1 MQTLEEFYE
10 FMQRLH
16 TTRQSITA
24 AYLARANDPHDV
36 SALQNGLHAIETLP
50 GDQVDKQLIV
60 GDAEATVRLDYER
73 RELERD
79 IFFLEHSVHEFQEEL
94 ARQNDNFASEVESTV
109 HFLRNKPIRTFIT
122 DRDGTVNNY
131 CGHYRSSH
139 QPIYNGV
146 FLATYA
152 RACPE
157 QSVIL
162 TSAPLEPHGI
172 IDLNAIPERTVSLAG
187 SKGREYLSVDNRR
200 GEMEIPQQQGE
211 KLQQLNSRIAD
222 ILDQTGYRRF
232 AFIGS
237 GVQYKFGQTTVA
249 RQDIHGTI
257 AESDSREFL
266 DRVRTLV
273 RDVDP
278 EGETFQIEDTGK
290 DIEIMLTVEG
300 TREFSKGDGV
310 EFLVKELDLPLE
322 SGTTLVC
329 GDTASDVPM
338 IEKMAELAGA
348 TNTATIFVTGDEK
361 LKDRIRSTV
370 KEHWFV
376 SSPDILVTA
385 LYKIGLEVEA

>member
-1 MQTLEEFYE
+1 MQTLEEFYD

-36 SALQNGLHAIETLP
+36 SALQNGLHAIDKLP
-50 GDQVDKQLIV
+50 GDKLDKRLIV
-60 GDAEATVRLDYER
+60 GDSEATVRLDYER

-79 IFFLEHSVHEFQEEL
+79 VFFLEHSVREFHEEL
-94 ARQNDNFASEVESTV
+94 ARQNENFASEVEGTV

-139 QPIYNGV
+139 QPIYNAV
-146 FLATYA
+146 FLTTYA

-172 IDLNAIPERTVSLAG
+172 LDLNAIPERTVSLAG
-187 SKGREYLSVDNRR
+187 SKGREYLSVNNER
-200 GEMEIPQQQGE
+200 GEMEIPPEQGE
-211 KLQQLNSRIAD
+211 KLEQLNSVLAD
-222 ILDQTGYRRF
+222 LLEQEGYRRF

-237 GVQYKFGQTTVA
+237 GVQYKFGQTTIA
-249 RQDIHGTI
+249 RQDIHNTI
-257 AESDSREFL
+257 SENDSNEFL
-266 DRVRTLV
+266 EQVRTRVREL
-273 RDVDP
+273 DP
-278 EGETFQIEDTGK
+278 EGATFQIEDTGK

-300 TREFSKGDGV
+300 AREFTKGDGV
-310 EFLVKELDLPLE
+310 EFLVQELDLPLE

-329 GDTASDVPM
+329 GDTSSDVPM
-338 IEKMAELAGA
+338 VEKMGELAGA
-348 TNTATIFVTGDEK
+348 SNTATIFVTDDDQ
-361 LKDRIRSTV
+361 LKDRVREAV

-376 SSPDILVTA
+376 SSPDVLVTA
-385 LYKIGLEVEA
+385 LYKIGLEVEG